1 MKGKKLNGLTDLI
14 SGDEAIEAIEKVGA
28 LADENNIDW
37 AVCGG
42 IAMVVYG
49 SPRLTKDVDIIA
61 SKSLP
66 LKDGEIKGFLKQG
79 GENFLI
85 ETEKRAVPIDWI
97 LRNDEAKKLYQA
109 ALKDAVKINEIPI
122 ITPEWLVILKYI
134 AGRFKDQEDCIF
146 LLGQTDLV
154 NRQKVKDLILTNGSG
169 DMWLAMRAGLKRWY
183 DLADGTINAEKDDYG
198 LRDS

>member
-1 MKGKKLNGLTDLI
+1 MSEKTLNGLTDLI

-28 LADENNIDW
+28 LAAENNIDW

-42 IAMVVYG
+42 IAMVIYG
-49 SPRLTKDVDIIA
+49 SPRLTKDIDIIA
-61 SKSLP
+61 SRRLP
-66 LKDGEIKGFLKQG
+66 LEPHKIKAFLKQG

-85 ETEKRAVPIDWI
+85 ETEKRAVPVDWI
-97 LRNDEAKKLYQA
+97 LRSDEAKKLYQS
-109 ALKDAVKINEIPI
+109 ALSDAVLINEIPI

-146 LLGQTDLV
+146 LLGQLELV
-154 NRQKVKDLILTNGSG
+154 NRAKIKELVLTNAGG
-169 DMWLAMRAGLKRWY
+169 EMWLAMRAGLKRWY
-183 DLADGTINAEKDDYG
+183 DLADGTVNAGKDEYG

>member
-1 MKGKKLNGLTDLI
+1 MKERKLNGLTDLI

-85 ETEKRAVPIDWI
+85 ETEKRSVPIDWI

-122 ITPEWLVILKYI
+122 ITPEWLIILKYI

-146 LLGQTDLV
+146 LLGQMDLV

>member
-1 MKGKKLNGLTDLI
+1 MKEIKMNGLTDLI
-14 SGDEAIEAIEKVGA
+14 SGDEALQAIEKVGA

-42 IAMVVYG
+42 IAMAIYG

-61 SKSLP
+61 SKKLP
-66 LKDGEIKGFLKQG
+66 LKSNEVKAFLKQG
-79 GENFLI
+79 GENFLV
-85 ETEKRAVPIDWI
+85 ETAKRAVPVDWI
-97 LRNDEAKKLYQA
+97 LRNDEAKQLYQA
-109 ALKDAVKINEIPI
+109 ALNDAVIINEIAV

-146 LLGQTDLV
+146 LLGETDLV
-154 NRQKVKDLILTNGSG
+154 NRAEVKKLILRHGSG
-169 DMWLAMRAGLKRWY
+169 EMWLAMRAGLKRWY
-183 DLADGTINAEKDDYG
+183 DLADGTINAGKDDYG